1 MSSSKQI
8 NPPKASVM
16 IGALA
21 NIVQRR
27 DKTQE
32 NLAAAKK
39 QLADMNKKNAS
50 STVRDPVARKIQ
62 RLEAEVAGWP
72 STYETE
78 LKRWLLSQPSVA
90 NGTAG
95 TTLPQEIK
103 NEISKYLQT
112 TRIKQ
117 IEQEVMKKQK

>member
-1 MSSSKQI
+1 
-8 NPPKASVM
+8 
-16 IGALA
+16 
-21 NIVQRR
+21 
-27 DKTQE
+27 
-32 NLAAAKK
+32 
-39 QLADMNKKNAS
+39 MNKKNAS
-50 STVRDPVARKIQ
+50 STVRDPIARKIK
-62 RLEAEVAGWP
+62 RLESEVAGWP

-112 TRIKQ
+112 KRIKQ
-117 IEQEVMKKQK
+117 IEDEVMKKQK